1 MKIICKAKDYYDYL
15 QAQYGI
21 DEKVVYDRRE
31 FTSIPIRATGG
42 GNPLILD
49 YFFKDV
55 VYGDKPKQK
64 IRQFSSKKYD
74 TRVHAQS
81 KKFVMEGKIFHFLLE
96 VGFYHYL
103 FEVERYLDEN
113 EEVHLEPSLL
123 QIRRVKHH
131 IGSAPLSMVQCDL
144 RYWGSGSLYNLPK
157 HLEKAII
164 LNPIVKDTWIPKF
177 ISADEMWQHLYEY
190 ISSLNDKEIIDNRT
204 DKEKI
209 ESHGFDKNASFR
221 NVK

>member
-1 MKIICKAKDYYDYL
+1 MKIICKIKDYYDYL

-21 DEKVVYDRRE
+21 DEKVVYDRRDS
-31 FTSIPIRATGG
+31 FVIPTRATDG
-42 GNPLILD
+42 GNPRILD
-49 YFFKDV
+49 YFFKDI

-74 TRVHAQS
+74 TRVHAQY

-96 VGFYHYL
+96 VGFFHYL
-103 FEVERYLDEN
+103 FEVERYLDDH

-123 QIRRVKHH
+123 QVRRVKRHV
-131 IGSAPLSMVQCDL
+131 GQTPLGIVRCDL
-144 RYWGSGSLYNLPK
+144 RYWGSGKMYILPPDCEHK
-157 HLEKAII
+157 MLR
-164 LNPIVKDTWIPKF
+164 NPILKDTWLPKF

-190 ISSLNDKEIIDNRT
+190 ISSLNDKEVIDSRT

-209 ESHGFDKNASFR
+209 ESHGFDNTTSFR
-221 NVK
+221 NIK